1 MSTGSS
7 NDQLKYDLKCLIVQ
21 QCEKDVDPAQISDD
35 EPLLG
40 EIAALHLDSLD
51 VLQINV
57 ALAKKYHVRVQDVK
71 HAQRVM
77 QSINTLADFVLS
89 AT

>member
-7 NDQLKYDLKCLIVQ
+7 NAQLKHDLKCLIVQ
-21 QCEKDVDPAQISDD
+21 QCQKDIDPSQISDD

-40 EIAALHLDSLD
+40 EVATLHLDSLD

-71 HAQRVM
+71 HALRVM
-77 QSINTLADFVLS
+77 QSINTLADFVQP
-89 AT
+89 AG